1 VRRLLVGLGVTAC
14 VVSAAGSAVAR
25 PAASPGWRITKVLG
39 LCGSDSLESVIALGP
54 DEAWAVGQP
63 NFTVNCSADLEQ
75 WNGRT
80 WRRMPVPREL
90 QLLGFGLFSIPI
102 AATSTTDPW
111 IFPTNPNQPF
121 HDSGYALHWDGKGWR
136 KSRFPAALEVAQAAD
151 FGPRNVWA
159 FGQGRYVARYNGQR
173 WREASV
179 PVAPLALSAVS
190 ATDIWAIGPTARN
203 RLAAVNWN
211 GRRWQ
216 PVPLPRLS
224 RADAPGNLDP
234 GDITATGPDDL
245 WWTYRLSSGARSVR
259 LLHYQ
264 NGHWTTIAVP
274 GQVTEFGPITPD
286 GRGGVWMV
294 GEAGYGLNE
303 YWYHYTGGRWGR
315 RSVIAP
321 RGYNLTM
328 FGIAWVPGTTSV
340 WAVGEAD
347 KNYAKSRGPMT
358 EAVIARY
365 GN

>member
-1 VRRLLVGLGVTAC
+1 MTRPAPSAWAALGAVGLI
-14 VVSAAGSAVAR
+14 
-25 PAASPGWRITKVLG
+25 ASDGQDDERN
-39 LCGSDSLESVIALGP
+39 ALGECFFDAVEP
-54 DEAWAVGQP
+54 AVGQQQR
-63 NFTVNCSADLEQ
+63 TVWQ
-75 WNGRT
+75 QRYPGKR
-80 WRRMPVPREL
+80 
-90 QLLGFGLFSIPI
+90 GL
-102 AATSTTDPW
+102 DPDVG
-111 IFPTNPNQPF
+111 PNQPF
-121 HDSGYALHWDGKGWR
+121 HDSDYALHWDGKGWR
-136 KSRFPAALEVAQAAD
+136 KSRFPMTFEVTQAAD
-151 FGPRNVWA
+151 FGRRDVWA
-159 FGQGRYVARYNGQR
+159 FGEGRYVARYNGR
-173 WREASV
+173 SWRKASV
-179 PVAPLALSAVS
+179 PVAPLALSALS

-224 RADAPGNLDP
+224 RAGAPGNLDP
-234 GDITATGPDDL
+234 GDITATGPGDL
-245 WWTYRLSSGARSVR
+245 WWTYRPSSGSRSVR

-264 NGHWTTIAVP
+264 NRHWTTIAVP
-274 GQVTEFGPITPD
+274 GQVTDFGPITPD

-303 YWYHYTGGRWGR
+303 YWYHYNDGRWGR

-321 RGYNLTM
+321 RGYNLTI
-328 FGIAWVPGTTSV
+328 FGSAWVPGTTSV